1 VTSSLRTE
9 DPRVLGR
16 YELIGRLGEG
26 GMGAVFLGRDPAGGL
41 VAVKVIRAEYARDE
55 NFRARFRSEVNRAR
69 EVPAF
74 CTAEVLDADPDH
86 ETPYLVVE
94 YVDGPSLAE
103 VIREQGPLRGG
114 NLHSVAV
121 GVASALVAIHG
132 AGIVHRDL
140 KPANVLFA
148 LGSPKVIDFGIA
160 KAVEATSH
168 HTRTQEMVGTLS
180 YMSPERFAPD
190 AEQTLSPAADIFA
203 WGAMVAYAAT
213 GRNPF
218 AGDSPAATAGRIL
231 TQPPQLGGLP
241 AGLAGIVGRAL
252 AKEPGQ
258 RPTAQ
263 ELLLELTAGPDK
275 DATVPADVHRAA
287 EAARGFRKSRG
298 RWRVAGVAAAVVVLL
313 AVVGAWAGAQF
324 THESST
330 AAGPS
335 APSSPTATARATATA
350 KARPT
355 ARQSAKELFDPLT
368 PAGLW
373 AASGDADNGCAL
385 ADGLIVQAT
394 FQVQCEYGPRQVF
407 EGDTHIEV
415 RAEMSVR
422 ACTLIWFRL
431 SPDGGNGYFASVCAD
446 DVAILFLDDGSLD
459 YSDERNVVAGT
470 MKTLKIEDN
479 GPHRIGV
486 DVVKSTAKVS
496 VDGTTVLTT
505 DLSRGGSSARHK
517 SGKVTFGA
525 NAGGDGPKVKVV
537 LHDAHVTAA

>member
-1 VTSSLRTE
+1 MTSSLRPE

-16 YELIGRLGEG
+16 YQLIGRLGEG
-26 GMGAVFLGRDPAGGL
+26 GMGAVFLGRDPADGF

-55 NFRARFRSEVNRAR
+55 NFRARFRSEVKRAR

-103 VIREQGPLRGG
+103 VIRQQGSLRGG
-114 NLHSVAV
+114 SLHSVAV
-121 GVASALVAIHG
+121 GVASALVAIHS

-168 HTRTQEMVGTLS
+168 HTRTQEMVGTLA
-180 YMSPERFAPD
+180 YMSPERFTPD
-190 AEQTLSPAADIFA
+190 ADQQLSPAADIFA
-203 WGAMVAYAAT
+203 WGAVVAYAAT

-231 TQPPQLGGLP
+231 TQPPQLDGVP

-263 ELLLELTAGPDK
+263 ELLLELTAGPDR
-275 DATVPADVHRAA
+275 DATIPADVHRAA
-287 EAARGFRKSRG
+287 EAARGFGKSRG
-298 RWRVAGVAAAVVVLL
+298 RWRVPALAAVVVVLL
-313 AVVGAWAGAQF
+313 AGAGAWAGAKLPQDKP
-324 THESST
+324 ESPA
-330 AAGPS
+330 AAGPPS
-335 APSSPTATARATATA
+335 ASASPTV
-350 KARPT
+350 
-355 ARQSAKELFDPLT
+355 RQSAKELFDPLT

-373 AASGDADNGCAL
+373 SSSGDSANGCEL
-385 ADGLIVQAT
+385 GDGLIVQAT
-394 FQVQCEYGPRQVF
+394 FQVQCDYGPRQVF
-407 EGDTHIEV
+407 AGDQHIEV

-422 ACTLIWFRL
+422 SCTLIWFRL
-431 SPDGGNGYFASVCAD
+431 SPDGKNGYFASVCAD
-446 DVAILFLDDGSLD
+446 DVAVLFLDDGVLD
-459 YSDERNVVAGT
+459 YSDERNVSDGS
-470 MKTLKIEDN
+470 MKRLKIEDN
-479 GPHRIGV
+479 GPHLIEV

-496 VDGTTVLTT
+496 VDNKTVLTS
-505 DLSRGGSSARHK
+505 DLSRGSAGGARHK

-525 NAGGDGPKVKVV
+525 NVGGAGPKVKVV
-537 LHDAHVTAA
+537 LHDAHITVT

>member
-1 VTSSLRTE
+1 
-9 DPRVLGR
+9 
-16 YELIGRLGEG
+16 
-26 GMGAVFLGRDPAGGL
+26 MGAVYLGRDPAGGL

-114 NLHSVAV
+114 SLHSVAV

-168 HTRTQEMVGTLS
+168 HTRTQEMVGTLA

-190 AEQTLSPAADIFA
+190 ADQQLSPAADIFA
-203 WGAMVAYAAT
+203 WGAVVVYAAT

-231 TQPPQLGGLP
+231 TQPPQLAGVP
-241 AGLAGIVGRAL
+241 AALAGIVGRAL

-263 ELLLELTAGPDK
+263 ELLLELTAGPNQDL
-275 DATVPADVHRAA
+275 AIPAGAQRAA
-287 EAARGFRKSRG
+287 EVTRDLRRKRGP
-298 RWRVAGVAAAVVVLL
+298 WRVAGVAVAVIALL
-313 AVVGAWAGAQF
+313 AAGGAWAGAQLAQK
-324 THESST
+324 TAKPP
-330 AAGPS
+330 AAGALPS
-335 APSSPTATARATATA
+335 RPVTAKAKPTATAPA
-350 KARPT
+350 T

-368 PAGLW
+368 AAGLW
-373 AASGDADNGCAL
+373 SDSGDAENGCTLGSSLVVHAK
-385 ADGLIVQAT
+385 
-394 FQVQCEYGPRQVF
+394 FQVQCEYGPGQVF
-407 EGDTHIEV
+407 EGDTHIQV
-415 RAEMSVR
+415 RAQMSVR
-422 ACTLIWFRL
+422 SCTLIWFRL
-431 SPDGGNGYFASVCAD
+431 SADGNNGYFASVCAD
-446 DVAILFLDDGSLD
+446 DVAVLFLDDGSLD
-459 YSDERNVVAGT
+459 YSDERNVSAGT
-470 MKTLKIEDN
+470 MKRLKIEDN
-479 GPHRIGV
+479 GPHLIKV
-486 DVVKSTAKVS
+486 DVVGSTAKVS
-496 VDGTTVLTT
+496 VDGATVLTS

-525 NAGGDGPKVKVV
+525 NVGGGGPAVQVV
-537 LHDAHVTAA
+537 LRDAHITTA